1 MGFIGL
7 NIEFK
12 KVETGV
18 YINLEQLGDTVKIN
32 SYLIFLVKHHV
43 LSDLAKMH
51 LSIVIFVLWKHSSE
65 IMSNSVVSTGV
76 YVHTEIS

>member
-12 KVETGV
+12 NVETGV

-43 LSDLAKMH
+43 LSDLAK
-51 LSIVIFVLWKHSSE
+51 
-65 IMSNSVVSTGV
+65 
-76 YVHTEIS
+76 

>member
-12 KVETGV
+12 KVETGE

-43 LSDLAKMH
+43 LSDLAK
-51 LSIVIFVLWKHSSE
+51 
-65 IMSNSVVSTGV
+65 
-76 YVHTEIS
+76 